1 MINRIAYE
9 NLENDEHALDQ
20 ESGKIDDVSDNSNNT
35 KKDSL
40 EFETAGSMKKRKIQP
55 SLMKKRMSTQRMSL
69 ESMFVIIVRRYTAK
83 GGRHWSRVH
92 STINTFLTMC
102 VQMWTQRM

>member
-1 MINRIAYE
+1 MN
-9 NLENDEHALDQ
+9 Q
-20 ESGKIDDVSDNSNNT
+20 ESVKIDDVSDNSNNI

-69 ESMFVIIVRRYTAK
+69 ESMFVIIVRRDTAK

>member
-69 ESMFVIIVRRYTAK
+69 ESMFVIIVRRDTAK

>member
-40 EFETAGSMKKRKIQP
+40 EFETAGSMKKRKIRP
-55 SLMKKRMSTQRMSL
+55 SPIVSL
-69 ESMFVIIVRRYTAK
+69 SPLQHDDNA
-83 GGRHWSRVH
+83 
-92 STINTFLTMC
+92 
-102 VQMWTQRM
+102 

>member
-1 MINRIAYE
+1 MIYRIAYE

-40 EFETAGSMKKRKIQP
+40 EFETA
-55 SLMKKRMSTQRMSL
+55 
-69 ESMFVIIVRRYTAK
+69 AK
-83 GGRHWSRVH
+83 
-92 STINTFLTMC
+92 
-102 VQMWTQRM
+102 